1 MWSRAFLGF
10 TCKSNIVDKNL
21 CEAFNS
27 SIVEARFKSI
37 IRIFED
43 IRTKM
48 MSRIVQ
54 KKKLCNV
61 QKQKYGPLVK
71 PINGPHDW
79 EKIGIEPMLPPIERK
94 IPRSPKK
101 NRKMGKDESKK
112 MKPDHLSRKGLIM
125 TCTQCG
131 QHGHDKRS
139 CTQGNEHAK

>member
-43 IRTKM
+43 IRTKL

-54 KKKLCNV
+54 KKKLCNE

-71 PINGPHDW
+71 VRFDAN
-79 EKIGIEPMLPPIERK
+79 
-94 IPRSPKK
+94 KK
-101 NRKMGKDESKK
+101 DYVEWQF
-112 MKPDHLSRKGLIM
+112 I
-125 TCTQCG
+125 
-131 QHGHDKRS
+131 
-139 CTQGNEHAK
+139 